1 MSVVEAAVG
10 LGNIRCISPYTLQH
24 IQDLRIERK
33 AGEHASLYLQG
44 IIPEEHQDQDLNR
57 LAQDETVS
65 LVEIGDQGQEVRKL
79 FQGLVQDV
87 SIRRVQGIYLL
98 ELEAVSY
105 SYVLDIEPRIRSF
118 QNKDQNC
125 EDVIRQVLKAYPK
138 SDVMDYVS
146 GSSKLGALT
155 LQYRETD
162 WQFLRRLASRFGA
175 AIIPEISAD
184 APKLYIGVPDGR
196 YTELPDQAYTLR
208 RDMKALKE
216 AWSVGAVSVTEKDFT
231 SYVLDTHRWLPLG
244 DTVLFHEEELKVAAC
259 VSRMVGGMLRHSVT
273 LSPESGIRQNEIRN
287 DDIAGAALE
296 GKIIGVTQ
304 DTVKVH
310 LDVDADQSES
320 EASWMPYSAVYAG
333 DGGGFYSMPEAG
345 SAVQVYFSSGQESEA
360 FAMGSVRRGSQPSPK
375 TADPATK
382 SWGTSYGK
390 EMKMTDSEMSLIA
403 TEGSLFITL
412 DGGGITIQSD
422 SGIVASGGQEITLA
436 SEKKIGI
443 EAQETIF
450 LQCGDSS
457 MILDGMTDLKGSE
470 VLLDGLIKLPVTVE
484 DLEPVPE
491 APFVSEVQVE
501 EEPEEEKKG
510 FWGKVLD
517 VTQTVLDVAGMIPVI
532 GEVADLANAGIYAAR
547 GDYTNAALSA
557 AAAIPFVGWAA
568 TGAKFAVKGAKLIKK
583 AGKVIDSVVGAAT
596 KIADKAGQV
605 AKAIGNLANKAGD
618 AISDALGKVMTKAK
632 GLVSNFSP
640 ADLAK
645 KLKGKLD
652 NLLTNSPK
660 LANALNMAKGM
671 ATGFMQNLLISET
684 MNYGLEQ
691 LSQYVDSDTIT
702 KAMILLSMLNS
713 KYKKNKNQGITSNN
727 KSSGDSGSSKSS
739 GDKDKSKKDK
749 DSGNKDK
756 DAPKDKTK
764 DKTKDDP
771 NNPKP
776 KEQEVDKSKGKTEGD
791 SKESSRS
798 DTQKDKNGTDV
809 NSKQP
814 VYEKVK
820 YGEHFTKKGRK
831 KALKPNV
838 EYTSPDGYT
847 YRTDSQGRIIECEGA
862 LVLGKG
868 DRSEYAQRTVGKG
881 QGRLSDD
888 DGGHLVGAQ
897 FKGPKDIDNLVPQNS
912 QINRSGGEWYN
923 MESKWADALR
933 EIPPKKVTVKIEP
946 VYSGTSMRP
955 DSFEVTYQIE
965 GNRPVQ
971 KTIKNQAGG

>member
-10 LGNIRCISPYTLQH
+10 MGNIRCISPYTLQH

-33 AGEHASLYLQG
+33 AGDHARLYLQG
-44 IIPEEHQDQDLNR
+44 IIPEEHQDRDLNI

-87 SIRRVQGIYLL
+87 SIRRVQGIYIL

-105 SYVLDIEPRIRSF
+105 SYLLDIEPRIRSF
-118 QNKDQNC
+118 QNKDQDC

-138 SDVMDYVS
+138 SDVIDYVS

-184 APKLYIGVPDGR
+184 SPKLYIGVPDGR

-216 AWSVGAVSVTEKDFT
+216 AWSVGASDVSEKDFT
-231 SYVLDTHRWLPLG
+231 SYVLETHRWLALG

-259 VSRMVGGMLRHSVT
+259 TSRTVGGMLRHTVT

-296 GKIIGVTQ
+296 GKIIGVTK

-345 SAVQVYFSSGQESEA
+345 SAVQVYFSSGQESDA

-382 SWGTSYGK
+382 SWGTNYGK

-412 DGGGITIQSD
+412 DGGGVTIQSN

-450 LQCGDSS
+450 FQCGDSS
-457 MILDGMTDLKGSE
+457 VILDGMTDLKGSE
-470 VLLDGLIKLPVTVE
+470 VLLDGLIKMPVTVE

-501 EEPEEEKKG
+501 EEPEPEEEKKG

-568 TGAKFAVKGAKLIKK
+568 TGAKFAVKGSKLLSK
-583 AGKVIDSVVGAAT
+583 AGKVIDNVMGVAN
-596 KIADKAGQV
+596 KVMDKAGQV
-605 AKAIGNLANKAGD
+605 AKAMGDLAKKAGD
-618 AISDALGKVMTKAK
+618 TISGALGKVMTKAK
-632 GLVSNFSP
+632 GLASNFSP
-640 ADLAK
+640 ADLAN
-645 KLKGKLD
+645 KLKGKLND
-652 NLLTNSPK
+652 LLMKSPK
-660 LANALNMAKGM
+660 LANALNKATDFTHGLMADLM
-671 ATGFMQNLLISET
+671 SDAMFTAAMDMLSNYADSNILMSAMLIMS
-684 MNYGLEQ
+684 
-691 LSQYVDSDTIT
+691 
-702 KAMILLSMLNS
+702 NS
-713 KYKKNKNQGITSNN
+713 GGGKKKDNKKNEKKADSSNDGDI
-727 KSSGDSGSSKSS
+727 SSNGKIAGDGLTTEQRKKYREKIDEAEKR
-739 GDKDKSKKDK
+739 GDKQAANDARYERYLERKKNEGK
-749 DSGNKDK
+749 V
-756 DAPKDKTK
+756 
-764 DKTKDDP
+764 
-771 NNPKP
+771 PKP
-776 KEQEVDKSKGKTEGD
+776 RDQWDQDNLRAENNRKKGAEAED
-791 SKESSRS
+791 
-798 DTQKDKNGTDV
+798 
-809 NSKQP
+809 
-814 VYEKVK
+814 
-820 YGEHFTKKGRK
+820 KGRK
-831 KALKPNV
+831 ALSEHFP
-838 EYTSPDGYT
+838 
-847 YRTDSQGRIIECEGA
+847 
-862 LVLGKG
+862 GK
-868 DRSEYAQRTVGKG
+868 EV
-881 QGRLSDD
+881 
-888 DGGHLVGAQ
+888 
-897 FKGPKDIDNLVPQNS
+897 IDNNGPDHKTHEKN
-912 QINRSGGEWYN
+912 G
-923 MESKWADALR
+923 
-933 EIPPKKVTVKIEP
+933 KVT
-946 VYSGTSMRP
+946 RP
-955 DSFEVTYQIE
+955 DSIGYNDNKQIDLVHDHKHKTGGKEQVIHNDKQMEAQRDMLEDKVNGKHVVTISSDKPNLSGSPPKPRPSKPLGEKSEIYYVDITSGQIKYKWIS
-965 GNRPVQ
+965 NP
-971 KTIKNQAGG
+971 KFPGGGKWIPYKK

>member
-10 LGNIRCISPYTLQH
+10 MGNIRCISPYTLQN
-24 IQDLRIERK
+24 IQHLRIERS
-33 AGEHASLYLQG
+33 AGEHARLYLQG

-57 LAQDETVS
+57 LAKDETVS
-65 LVEIGDQGQEVRKL
+65 LVEIGEQGQEVRKL
-79 FQGLVQDV
+79 FQGLVLDV
-87 SIRRVQGIYLL
+87 SIRRVQGIYIL

-105 SYVLDIEPRIRSF
+105 SYLLDIEPRIRSF
-118 QNKDQNC
+118 QNKDQDC
-125 EDVIRQVLKAYPK
+125 EDVIRQVLKVYPK
-138 SDVMDYVS
+138 SDVIDYVS

-184 APKLYIGVPDGR
+184 SPKLYIGVPDGR

-216 AWSVGAVSVTEKDFT
+216 AWSVGATGVTEKDFT
-231 SYVLDTHRWLPLG
+231 SYMIDTHRWLALG

-259 VSRMVGGMLRHSVT
+259 VSQTVGGLLRHTVT

-296 GKIIGVTQ
+296 GKIIGVTK

-310 LDVDADQSES
+310 LDVDASQSEA

-333 DGGGFYSMPEAG
+333 DGGGFYSMPESG
-345 SAVQVYFSSGQESEA
+345 SAVQVYFASGQESDA

-382 SWGTSYGK
+382 SWGTNYGK

-412 DGGGITIQSD
+412 DGGGVTIQSN
-422 SGIVASGGQEITLA
+422 SGIVASGGQEITLE

-470 VLLDGLIKLPVTVE
+470 VLLDGLIKMPVTVE

-517 VTQTVLDVAGMIPVI
+517 VTQTVLDVVGMIPVV
-532 GEVADLANAGIYAAR
+532 GEVADLANAAIYAAR

-568 TGAKFAVKGAKLIKK
+568 TGAKFAIKGAKLVKK
-583 AGKVIDSVVGAAT
+583 AGKVVESVVGAAT

-605 AKAIGNLANKAGD
+605 AKAIGDLANKAGD
-618 AISDALGKVMTKAK
+618 AISGALGKVMTKAK
-632 GLVSNFSP
+632 GLASNFSP
-640 ADLAK
+640 ADLAN

-652 NLLTNSPK
+652 ALMMKSPMLENGLK
-660 LANALNMAKGM
+660 MAGGMAK
-671 ATGFMQNLLISET
+671 GFMQNLLMSEA

-702 KAMILLSMLNS
+702 KAMILMSMLS
-713 KYKKNKNQGITSNN
+713 GKSKKNQNQGITSNN
-727 KSSGDSGSSKSS
+727 KGS
-739 GDKDKSKKDK
+739 GDKDKSKKNK

-756 DAPKDKTK
+756 DKSKDTDKTK
-764 DKTKDDP
+764 DRTKDEP
-771 NNPKP
+771 NKPKP
-776 KEQEVDKSKGKTEGD
+776 KDQETDKSKGKTGDNPKDSSSSD
-791 SKESSRS
+791 SK
-798 DTQKDKNGTDV
+798 KDKDGTDGTGKE
-809 NSKQP
+809 NSTSKDKTM
-814 VYEKVK
+814 V
-820 YGEHFTKKGRK
+820 GENEQYTNGRK
-831 KALKPNV
+831 NRLKPNIRYKTG
-838 EYTSPDGYT
+838 EYDYFYETDGKGRIT
-847 YRTDSQGRIIECEGA
+847 KFETDSLQLTKRTER
-862 LVLGKG
+862 LSHSRNTPGKIKGQDEAGHLAG
-868 DRSEYAQRTVGKG
+868 DRF
-881 QGRLSDD
+881 
-888 DGGHLVGAQ
+888 GGS
-897 FKGPKDIDNLVPQNS
+897 PKVDNLVS
-912 QINRSGGEWYN
+912 QLSDVNQKKFKKLEN
-923 MESKWADALR
+923 KWADALK
-933 EIPPKKVTVKIEP
+933 EKPPKKVTVDVEI
-946 VYSGTSMRP
+946 VYLGNNLRP
-955 DSFEVTYQIE
+955 DKFIVKY
-965 GNRPVQ
+965 
-971 KTIKNQAGG
+971 TIDGKPGSAEFKNY